1 MEFNK
6 PVVRGNH
13 SLTRESFPQI
23 MLSICTE
30 KYNTKGARHGVLIIY
45 GSGYC
50 SALSSALHLSN
61 EISVPI
67 IIPCTNT
74 FDVNRYL
81 IFTRRM
87 VHVAE

>member
-1 MEFNK
+1 MWQSQPDTGVISPDNAVYLYRK
-6 PVVRGNH
+6 VQH
-13 SLTRESFPQI
+13 
-23 MLSICTE
+23 
-30 KYNTKGARHGVLIIY
+30 KGARHGVLIIY

-74 FDVNRYL
+74 LDVNRYL